1 MGTQNALTD
10 AQDFRA
16 RNGVETLR
24 LLWDDSFDS
33 WEHFEV
39 TSQPAAVLLDPKD
52 GSVIERWQGE
62 LDQERLDEILRLAA
76 DL

>member
-1 MGTQNALTD
+1 LGTQNALTD

-24 LLWDDSFDS
+24 LLWDDTFDS

-39 TSQPAAVLLDPKD
+39 TSQPAAVLLDP
-52 GSVIERWQGE
+52 
-62 LDQERLDEILRLAA
+62 
-76 DL
+76 